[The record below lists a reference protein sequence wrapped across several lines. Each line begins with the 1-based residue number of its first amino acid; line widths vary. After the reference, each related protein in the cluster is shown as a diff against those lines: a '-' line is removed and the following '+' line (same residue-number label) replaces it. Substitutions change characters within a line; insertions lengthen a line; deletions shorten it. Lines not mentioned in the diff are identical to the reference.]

1 MFKYFRFSQIASL
14 WCSEKLLIYFH
25 GNHAYLYG
33 NCGAMGEKILQIKEF
48 FSMSQCGCGE
58 CTNLLPLP
66 FQINLFRLIQ
76 FYIRLGLELFTQLVS
91 TSKEQWQEFRGWK
104 EKVVGLS
111 HLHLLTSEP
120 LFWHA
125 FMTQILSAQTLRPH
139 SVPGTHFLLL
149 SLQDQRQHFSIV
161 SKLSLLQ
168 HLWLAS
174 RVQPK
179 SLICLS

>member
-14 WCSEKLLIYFH
+14 WCSEKLLIYSH
-25 GNHAYLYG
+25 GNHARLYG
-33 NCGAMGEKILQIKEF
+33 NCGAMGQKVLQIKEF

-58 CTNLLPLP
+58 CTNSLPLP
-66 FQINLFRLIQ
+66 FQINLFCLIQ

-125 FMTQILSAQTLRPH
+125 FMTQILSAQTLALTVFQEHTFSSCPFRTRGSISPLFLN
-139 SVPGTHFLLL
+139 SVC
-149 SLQDQRQHFSIV
+149 SSI
-161 SKLSLLQ
+161 SG
-168 HLWLAS
+168 WLPES
-174 RVQPK
+174 SPN
-179 SLICLS
+179 L